1 VPITALGDQP
11 SFEVSNAMRCLS
23 CGAEMRL
30 EQVAVDDTMPIS
42 GFEHHT
48 FVCSVCGDIE
58 RRLVFTRRVE
68 PADIDPVSMHS
79 AAPVSPPSTLE
90 NDRAT
95 AFGVVKRVIMKLCGV
110 RHAVKRQLVFG
121 LGKASRSTV
130 SEPITPHTSAPPVEA
145 VWAPQI
151 ESASDLK
158 TPPTS
163 VCLAELASISTG
175 LPKSVSPQT
184 DSDRDECEALL
195 RRATQMVRGP
205 TRSFQITTSLSEAR
219 SAAPAESLS
228 NSSQAEGSR
237 RSHVAVQIHYDPK
250 KAKYVAKDTKSGLG
264 VLRHEESARLR
275 AMCDRMGW
283 RVVDGTVT
291 SAQEAIE

>member
-1 VPITALGDQP
+1 
-11 SFEVSNAMRCLS
+11 MRCLA

-30 EQVAVDDTMPIS
+30 ERVAGDDTMPVS

-48 FVCSVCGDIE
+48 FVCSACGDIE
-58 RRLVFTRRVE
+58 RRLVFTGQVE
-68 PADIDPVSMHS
+68 PTYTDPVSVHS
-79 AAPVSPPSTLE
+79 AAPISPPSTLE

-95 AFGVVKRVIMKLCGV
+95 AFGVVKRVITKLCGV
-110 RHAVKRQLVFG
+110 RHAVKRQLAFSHS
-121 LGKASRSTV
+121 KASHSTV
-130 SEPITPHTSAPPVEA
+130 SGPTTPHTSTPPLEPVS
-145 VWAPQI
+145 APQT

-163 VCLAELASISTG
+163 GCFAEPVSIPTG
-175 LPKSVSPQT
+175 PPKLVSSQT

-205 TRSFQITTSLSEAR
+205 TRSFQIITSLSEAS
-219 SAAPAESLS
+219 SAAPAKLLC
-228 NSSQAEGSR
+228 NSTQAERSS

-250 KAKYVAKDTKSGLG
+250 KAKYVAKDNKSGLS

-283 RVVDGTVT
+283 HVVDCTAT